1 MATQSLVV
9 SSDPE
14 VLGRLR
20 PVLVEM
26 GMGIDTCLGAND
38 AYSLLQ
44 TKKYD
49 TVIVDCDRD
58 ADGLGLLSAIRQQQS
73 TEKTVAVGITSSYH
87 EIQNVFNSGA
97 TFVLSKPLPVED
109 ARRILRIS
117 KGVVTRVVRRFLR
130 MPVDSFATVTL
141 GDHHEAVILNISQGG
156 LAIHAAQPLEAG
168 KMIYVTFF
176 LPETFVLVESMVRVM
191 WADEQG
197 RAGLEFCSLTDE
209 SHDQLSKWI
218 TTKVKGERP
227 DPQLET
233 LTFEETEDTNRETL
247 SAVHKM
253 KGWVLLAAGGAC
265 DLAIVAAAT
274 LLIMAFGFMVGTPRF
289 DRTHTIFAI
298 TCGSVLWLLYR
309 SMYYFAKTPSPGEKL
324 VHRLTRL

>member
-26 GMGIDTCLGAND
+26 GMGIDTCLGAAD
-38 AYSLLQ
+38 AYPLLQ
-44 TKKYD
+44 SKKFD

-58 ADGLGLLSAIRQQQS
+58 AEGLGLLSAIRQQQS
-73 TEKTVAVGITSSYH
+73 TEKTVAVGITGSYS

-130 MPVDSFATVTL
+130 LPVDSFATVTL

-168 KMIYVTFF
+168 KMIYTTFF
-176 LPETFVLVESMVRVM
+176 LPETFVLIETMARVM
-191 WADEQG
+191 WADEHG

-209 SHDQLSKWI
+209 GHDQVNKWI

-227 DPQLET
+227 DPQLEN
-233 LTFEETEDTNRETL
+233 LSFEETDENSRETL
-247 SAVHKM
+247 SAVHKL
-253 KGWVLLAAGGAC
+253 KGYALLAAGGMC
-265 DLAIVAAAT
+265 DLAIVAVAT
-274 LLIMAFGFMVGTPRF
+274 LMLTAFGFLAGSPTW
-289 DRTHTIFAI
+289 DRTHIIFAI
-298 TCGSVLWLLYR
+298 TAGSVLWLLYR

-324 VHRLTRL
+324 VQRITRL